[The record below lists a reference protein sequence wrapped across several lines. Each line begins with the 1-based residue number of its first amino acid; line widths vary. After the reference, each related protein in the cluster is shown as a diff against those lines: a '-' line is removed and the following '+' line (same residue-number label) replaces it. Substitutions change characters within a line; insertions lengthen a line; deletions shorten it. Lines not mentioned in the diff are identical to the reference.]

1 MAKSTIRKNRS
12 KLKVALLSPI
22 LIVVFI
28 VGWSL
33 YFIGQSGQPKSKQPQ
48 KPNIKKPTQADEIE
62 LIVIPQEERQ
72 ILAK

>member
-1 MAKSTIRKNRS
+1 MIKPTIRKKRG

-22 LIVVFI
+22 FIAVFI

-33 YFIGQSGQPKSKQPQ
+33 YFIGQSGEPKTKQPQ
-48 KPNIKKPTQADEIE
+48 KPVIKRPAQPSEIE

-72 ILAK
+72 ILTQ